1 MIIGGKFVDQD
12 SRVLIIA
19 EVGINHDG
27 KLEQALQL
35 IDVAAEA
42 GADVVKFQLFTAEKM
57 YTKFGGQY
65 KTANGTMVDINALLK
80 DMELPISWLPTLQ
93 SYAAEKGLGFLCTAC
108 DTDGA
113 DLLEAH
119 GADAFKMAAAAVA
132 HIPLLQHVARK
143 GKPVVMS
150 TGGAFLPNIDDAVC
164 AMEAEGNDRIALM
177 HCVVKYPTPLEDCN
191 LKFIQTLKLLYPDY
205 IIGYSDHT
213 EDPVLAPVAAVVMG
227 AKIVEKHIT
236 PDKSLPGAD
245 HSFAVTPDQ
254 LKEMV
259 AAIRETER
267 KLAAGETVEVDPR
280 VLGSSRKRMDEAE
293 VKSRNFGYRT
303 IFATADMKRGDKIS
317 TANTDILRPGQC
329 ERGIDPKY
337 WQMLMDL
344 GACVNKDLELG
355 RPIRW
360 QDVLYTEQ

>member
-1 MIIGGKFVDQD
+1 M
-12 SRVLIIA
+12 
-19 EVGINHDG
+19 
-27 KLEQALQL
+27 
-35 IDVAAEA
+35 
-42 GADVVKFQLFTAEKM
+42 
-57 YTKFGGQY
+57 
-65 KTANGTMVDINALLK
+65 
-80 DMELPISWLPTLQ
+80 
-93 SYAAEKGLGFLCTAC
+93 
-108 DTDGA
+108 
-113 DLLEAH
+113 
-119 GADAFKMAAAAVA
+119 
-132 HIPLLQHVARK
+132 
-143 GKPVVMS
+143 
-150 TGGAFLPNIDDAVC
+150 
-164 AMEAEGNDRIALM
+164 
-177 HCVVKYPTPLEDCN
+177 
-191 LKFIQTLKLLYPDY
+191 
-205 IIGYSDHT
+205 
-213 EDPVLAPVAAVVMG
+213 APVAAVVMG

-236 PDKSLPGAD
+236 PDKTLPGAD

-267 KLAAGETVEVDPR
+267 KLAAGEPVEVDAR

-303 IFATADMKRGDKIS
+303 IFATADMKRGDRIS